1 MRPGSRLL
9 AAVGMYH
16 LANDGS
22 LIVMPLLLPVIR
34 TFVPM
39 SYTQIGV
46 LTATGLVVTLL
57 MQLVVSQFAH
67 RFSAVKV
74 LTLGMAVL
82 ALFSVMM
89 AFVSDYASLL
99 VFVIGMRLGA
109 AAYHPL
115 GLALVAHRFGGE
127 RIDMAMGVQSSAGDI
142 GVFAAFVTTGLLGAL
157 LGWQSAFVLWGA
169 ICIAAAL
176 TGLGLGVSSE
186 ERPHAGL
193 DSEPSWSWAFE
204 RVAPL
209 IVPLTVGGA
218 GYNIIVNY
226 APLMFGD
233 AYGLGIGE
241 YTAIIAMWV
250 GVGATFTL
258 VFGKISTRFGRGR
271 AIVTSYLLIIA
282 AGLLVWFLTP
292 LWVAVVAMF
301 MLGAGLFMTY
311 PALFAY
317 VTERAGGKRSEKA
330 FGIVFTAQLTGGF
343 VLSYVCGV
351 VADIYGIKTP
361 LLILAIIA
369 LVALCFA
376 SYYIARLRPRP
387 SR

>member
-22 LIVMPLLLPVIR
+22 LTVLPLLLPVIR
-34 TFVPM
+34 AFVPM
-39 SYTQIGV
+39 TYTQIGI
-46 LTATGLVVTLL
+46 LTATGLIATLL
-57 MQLVVSQFAH
+57 MQLAVCQFAH
-67 RFSAVKV
+67 RFSAAKA

-89 AFVSDYASLL
+89 AFVTSYASLL

-115 GLALVAHRFGGE
+115 GVALVAHRFSGE

-142 GVFAAFVTTGLLGAL
+142 GVFMAFVTTGLLGAL

-169 ICIAAAL
+169 ICLAAAL
-176 TGLGLGVSSE
+176 TGLGLGIASE
-186 ERPHAGL
+186 ERPRVGL
-193 DSEPSWSWAFE
+193 GSEPSWSWTFR

-209 IVPLTVGGA
+209 IVPLTIGGA

-250 GVGATFTL
+250 GVGAVFTL
-258 VFGKISTRFGRGR
+258 VFGRISTRFGRGR

-282 AGLLVWFLTP
+282 AGFLVWFLTP
-292 LWVAVVAMF
+292 LWAAVVAML

-311 PALFAY
+311 PALFSY
-317 VTERAGGKRSEKA
+317 VTELTGGKRSEKA

-343 VLSYVCGV
+343 ILSYVCGV
-351 VADIYGIKTP
+351 VSDIYGIKTP
-361 LLILAIIA
+361 FLILGIIA
-369 LVALCFA
+369 LAALCFA
-376 SYYIARLRPRP
+376 SYYLARLRPRP
-387 SR
+387 SP